1 MNKPPK
7 IRWKVDPPP
16 AGRYRSF
23 AKRAWPM
30 AHLDDVNESP
40 VAYITCLDEYKP
52 RAARYGE
59 HRPLTV
65 YIAFRLG
72 VSGPGFKWVVWTKVA
87 MLCDAKKVV
96 AEWVRNHPEHWPS
109 TCHQEQLQL
118 PL

>member
-7 IRWKVDPPP
+7 IKWKVDPPP
-16 AGRYRSF
+16 SGRYRSF
-23 AKRAWPM
+23 VKRAWPM
-30 AHLDDVNESP
+30 AHLDDADESP

-65 YIAFRLG
+65 NVAFRFG
-72 VSGPGFKWVVWTKVA
+72 ISGFKWVAWTKVA
-87 MLCDAKKVV
+87 TLREAKIVV
-96 AEWVRNHPEHWPS
+96 GQWVFNHPEHWPS